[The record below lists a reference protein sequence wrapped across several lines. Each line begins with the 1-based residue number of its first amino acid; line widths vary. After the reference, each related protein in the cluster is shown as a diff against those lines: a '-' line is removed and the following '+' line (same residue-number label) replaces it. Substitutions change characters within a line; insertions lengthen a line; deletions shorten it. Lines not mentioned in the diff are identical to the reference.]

1 MAESLSKL
9 SEKCK
14 TCPKLDECDNKRME
28 LCALAE
34 LPERVSADIG
44 NIAIV
49 SASVP
54 YMREKIESPLSPFAY
69 RDELEKALNDNLFGQ
84 LFLGIVACFPR
95 QKIYKS

>member
-14 TCPKLDECDNKRME
+14 TCHKVDECDNKRME

-34 LPERVSADIG
+34 LPNSATIDAG
-44 NIAIV
+44 QIAVV

-54 YMREKIESPLSPFAY
+54 YMRERIKSPLSPFVY
-69 RDELEKALNDNLFGQ
+69 KDELEKALNDYHFGNR
-84 LFLGIVACFPR
+84 FMNSAT
-95 QKIYKS
+95 